1 MTSAQ
6 DSRPPAVTIS
16 DDSIR
21 ACVAGGQQLFSFQ
34 YSGVRFLYERTRALI
49 ASDPGTGKTVML
61 ITAANCVAAANPD
74 RPINVL
80 VLCPKSMLL
89 TWGRETRKWAAPNIE
104 WSVHNWDQLI
114 NEKRLS
120 KLDRKWDIIIA
131 DESHQAIKNP
141 KAVRCRRFFDY
152 LIPLADRVWLATAT
166 PASRSGLDYYCTL
179 RVLLPTMFQSWTPY
193 QFQME
198 FCQAKYDRFATSG
211 KRYEGFRNTATLKE
225 LFSKCAIRHRKS
237 EVLPDLPPKIYT
249 NVEVEVDASIVSD
262 HLEMDV
268 DAVIHRIENGEPLP
282 GHVAHVM
289 QATAHAK
296 LDDVMEIIENFP
308 ENDNLVVFAWHR
320 SVVDALMQRM
330 KDKGIEAEKITGE
343 INSAEKRQ
351 DIVDRFQ
358 ARTLK
363 RLVLNMQSGGVGL
376 TLTAAATAIYVEF
389 PHSPTHL
396 VQSEN
401 RVHRIGSA
409 SDKVQLI
416 RVIGKGTIDE
426 AIFEALDERLKA
438 IAEVGV

>member
-1 MTSAQ
+1 MNTS
-6 DSRPPAVTIS
+6 SESLPPPVSITDDFIS
-16 DDSIR
+16 S
-21 ACVAGGQQLFSFQ
+21 CVAGGQQLFPFQ
-34 YSGVRFLYERTRALI
+34 YSGVRFLFERTRALI

-61 ITAANCVAAANPD
+61 ITAANCVAIKEK

-89 TWGRETRKWAAPNIE
+89 TWGRESKKWEAPGIT
-104 WSVHNWDQLI
+104 WHIHNWDQLI

-120 KLDRKWDIIIA
+120 KLDRDWDIIIA

-152 LIPLADRVWLATAT
+152 LVPLSKRVWLATAT

-179 RVLLPTMFQSWTPY
+179 RVLLPSMFQSWTTY

-198 FCQAKYDRFATSG
+198 FCQEKYDRFAHSG
-211 KRYEGFRNTATLKE
+211 KKYEGFKNTAILKE

-237 EVLPDLPPKIYT
+237 EVLPDLPPKIYS
-249 NVEVEVDASIVSD
+249 NVVVEVDASIVSD

-268 DAVIHRIENGEPLP
+268 EAVIGAIERGDPLP

-296 LDDVMEIIENFP
+296 LDDVMELIENFP
-308 ENDNLVVFAWHR
+308 ENENLVVFAWHR
-320 SVVDALMQRM
+320 SVVDALITRM

-358 ARTLK
+358 ARKLK

-416 RVIGKGTIDE
+416 RVVGKGTIDE
-426 AIFEALDERLKA
+426 AIFEALDARLKA

>member
-1 MTSAQ
+1 
-6 DSRPPAVTIS
+6 
-16 DDSIR
+16 
-21 ACVAGGQQLFSFQ
+21 
-34 YSGVRFLYERTRALI
+34 
-49 ASDPGTGKTVML
+49 
-61 ITAANCVAAANPD
+61 
-74 RPINVL
+74 
-80 VLCPKSMLL
+80 MLL
-89 TWGRETRKWAAPNIE
+89 TWGREAKKWAMPNIE
-104 WSVHNWDQLI
+104 WSIHNWDQLI

-120 KLDRKWDIIIA
+120 KLDRKWDVIIA

-152 LIPLADRVWLATAT
+152 LVPLSERVWLATAT

-179 RVLLPTMFQSWTPY
+179 KLLLPSMFQSWSTY
-193 QFQME
+193 QFQVQ
-198 FCQAKYDRFATSG
+198 FCQEKYDRFATSG
-211 KRYEGFRNTATLKE
+211 KKYEGFKNTATLKE
-225 LFSKCAIRHRKS
+225 LFSKCAIRHKKA

-249 NVEVEVDASIVSD
+249 NVEVEVDAYIVSD
-262 HLEMDV
+262 HLDLDSEK
-268 DAVIHRIENGEPLP
+268 VIDMIENGEPLP

-296 LDDVMEIIENFP
+296 LNDVMEIIENFP
-308 ENDNLVVFAWHR
+308 ENENLVVFAWHR
-320 SVVDALMQRM
+320 SVVDALIERM
-330 KDKGIEAEKITGE
+330 KEKGIDCEKITGE

-358 ARTLK
+358 AGTLK

-376 TLTAAATAIYVEF
+376 TLTKAATAIYVEF

-401 RVHRIGSA
+401 RVHRIGSV

-426 AIFEALDERLKA
+426 AIFEALDHRLKA
-438 IAEVGV
+438 IGEVGV